1 MKKAPKGQNKRQ
13 NAKSLS
19 KTTQN
24 QILNKKTKRTT
35 KTDIKEKSKLKN
47 QSSNQK
53 DNKMENNEKSLSFN
67 DSNFS
72 NIHYA
77 QSIVNDIRDESLNK
91 FSISRIEVNLFE
103 TFKSIDN
110 IYFLVYVNKDNS
122 LVFYNLNDNEKV
134 CLFKKAH
141 KEEIRYIKY
150 YLDIINKRDL
160 LLSSSPYI
168 ENNIKIW
175 NIKNYECILSLNVEN
190 IIYSSNFLYENNQIN
205 IISYNYDYHSYH
217 KLNIFNLDGVQVAQ
231 IKYQHGNLLFL
242 KTYFNKKNNKS
253 YIITCHYS
261 YLLSYDYTKGKTY
274 HKYKDVGTTGDK
286 PASAV
291 IIDQDEQIKLIES
304 CLDGNI
310 RIWDFD
316 SAKLLNKINIEY
328 LKELNSI
335 CVWENNYI
343 FVGGEKGIIVLIDLK
358 SGKIVKKIEP
368 STEPCISAKDPNYIN
383 WLNEHPKFKE
393 INDINSNDILSIK
406 KTVTNLGDSLF
417 IQKYNDSK
425 INVLII

>member
-24 QILNKKTKRTT
+24 KILNKKTKRTT

-122 LVFYNLNDNEKV
+122 IVIYNLNDNEKV
-134 CLFKKAH
+134 CLLKKAH
-141 KEEIRYIKY
+141 KKKIRYIKY

-160 LLSSSPYI
+160 LLSSSYI

-175 NIKNYECILSLNVEN
+175 NIQNYECILNLNVEN
-190 IIYSSNFLYENNQIN
+190 SLYSANFLYENNQIN
-205 IISYNYDYHSYH
+205 IISYNYDYRKYH
-217 KLNIFNLDGVQVAQ
+217 KLNIFNLDGTQIEQ
-231 IKYQHGNLLFL
+231 IKYQHGKILFL

-261 YLLSYDYTKGKTY
+261 
-274 HKYKDVGTTGDK
+274 
-286 PASAV
+286 
-291 IIDQDEQIKLIES
+291 
-304 CLDGNI
+304 
-310 RIWDFD
+310 
-316 SAKLLNKINIEY
+316 
-328 LKELNSI
+328 
-335 CVWENNYI
+335 
-343 FVGGEKGIIVLIDLK
+343 
-358 SGKIVKKIEP
+358 
-368 STEPCISAKDPNYIN
+368 
-383 WLNEHPKFKE
+383 
-393 INDINSNDILSIK
+393 
-406 KTVTNLGDSLF
+406 
-417 IQKYNDSK
+417 
-425 INVLII
+425 

>member
-91 FSISRIEVNLFE
+91 FSISISRIEVNLFE

-160 LLSSSPYI
+160 LLSSSYI

-175 NIKNYECILSLNVEN
+175 NIQNYECILNLNVEN
-190 IIYSSNFLYENNQIN
+190 SLYSANFLYENNQIN

-217 KLNIFNLDGVQVAQ
+217 KLNIFNLDGTQIEQ
-231 IKYQHGNLLFL
+231 IKYQQGYIYFL
-242 KTYFNKKNNKS
+242 KTYFNKKRNKC
-253 YIITCHYS
+253 YIITCNLT
-261 YLLSYDYTKGKTY
+261 LLSFFYF
-274 HKYKDVGTTGDK
+274 HM
-286 PASAV
+286 
-291 IIDQDEQIKLIES
+291 IIRKEKHI
-304 CLDGNI
+304 
-310 RIWDFD
+310 
-316 SAKLLNKINIEY
+316 INI
-328 LKELNSI
+328 
-335 CVWENNYI
+335 
-343 FVGGEKGIIVLIDLK
+343 
-358 SGKIVKKIEP
+358 KI
-368 STEPCISAKDPNYIN
+368 
-383 WLNEHPKFKE
+383 
-393 INDINSNDILSIK
+393 
-406 KTVTNLGDSLF
+406 
-417 IQKYNDSK
+417 
-425 INVLII
+425 

>member
-1 MKKAPKGQNKRQ
+1 M
-13 NAKSLS
+13 
-19 KTTQN
+19 
-24 QILNKKTKRTT
+24 
-35 KTDIKEKSKLKN
+35 
-47 QSSNQK
+47 
-53 DNKMENNEKSLSFN
+53 
-67 DSNFS
+67 
-72 NIHYA
+72 H
-77 QSIVNDIRDESLNK
+77 
-91 FSISRIEVNLFE
+91 
-103 TFKSIDN
+103 
-110 IYFLVYVNKDNS
+110 
-122 LVFYNLNDNEKV
+122 
-134 CLFKKAH
+134 
-141 KEEIRYIKY
+141 
-150 YLDIINKRDL
+150 IN
-160 LLSSSPYI
+160 
-168 ENNIKIW
+168 
-175 NIKNYECILSLNVEN
+175 LNVEN
-190 IIYSSNFLYENNQIN
+190 SLYSANFLYENNQIN
-205 IISYNYDYHSYH
+205 IISYNYDYGKYH
-217 KLNIFNLDGVQVAQ
+217 KLNIFNLDGTQIEQ
-231 IKYQHGNLLFL
+231 IKYQHGKILFL

-274 HKYKDVGTTGDK
+274 HKYKDIGTTAK
-286 PASAV
+286 LTSAV

-316 SAKLLNKINIEY
+316 TSKLLNKINIEY

-335 CVWENNYI
+335 CVWKNNYI

-393 INDINSNDILSIK
+393 IIDINSNDILSIK

-417 IQKYNDSK
+417 IQKYNYSK